1 MSKMSQAHAELEE
14 QAYEYG
20 FNSLQEA
27 LDTGAYEV
35 VYGPYRAY
43 LDKKLQS
50 MEPQLKAQ
58 KAELEERYKTLVE
71 LNKAHEAW
79 LKEKEVQLER
89 LDAAVGYL
97 EMIKEAEVAK
107 IVKDAVDFI
116 KKGEQ

>member
-43 LDKKLQS
+43 LDKKVQS
-50 MEPQLKAQ
+50 IKPQLEDQ

-71 LNKAHEAW
+71 LDKAHKAW
-79 LKEKEVQLER
+79 LKEKEFLLKR
-89 LDAAVGYL
+89 LNAAADYL
-97 EMIKEAEVAK
+97 EMTEEKEVAE
-107 IVKDAVDFI
+107 IVKDAIDFI
-116 KKGEQ
+116 KKGEM